1 MNVTV
6 VHNGDEKLVKR
17 IMKADLACNPF
28 IEFLDISVHNDK
40 KKAYKLKSY
49 YGARL
54 DPFVLITGKDIEIPL
69 YTEADSDIVST
80 LITKLNALGFNQ

>member
-17 IMKADLACNPF
+17 IMKADLAGNPF
-28 IEFLDISVHNDK
+28 IEFLDISIHNDK

-54 DPFVLITGKDIEIPL
+54 NPFILIAGKDFELPL
-69 YTEADSDIVST
+69 YSEADSDIVST
-80 LITKLNALGFNQ
+80 LITKLNARELN